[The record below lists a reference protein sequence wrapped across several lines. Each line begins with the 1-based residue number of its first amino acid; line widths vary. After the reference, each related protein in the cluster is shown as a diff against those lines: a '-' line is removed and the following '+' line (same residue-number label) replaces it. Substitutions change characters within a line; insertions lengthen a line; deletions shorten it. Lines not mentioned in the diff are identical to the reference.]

1 MKIYSIFK
9 TFVFESIVKSISV
22 IYEKISLGRN
32 LKES

>member
-1 MKIYSIFK
+1 MKIYSI
-9 TFVFESIVKSISV
+9 FVFESIVKSISV